1 MQRRTLLFGI
11 SSVIAGGPWL
21 QATAPQQTSA
31 KSKADQVADSERA
44 FADALARR
52 DPAAFASHLSNEA
65 VFFGEGDPPIVLRG
79 KAAVVE
85 GWKKF
90 FDAPSPPFSWAP
102 DLVEVLESGTLA
114 LSTGPV
120 RDPSGT
126 VFGRFNSIWRLE
138 SDGRWRVVFDKGC
151 PVCR

>member
-1 MQRRTLLFGI
+1 MQRRTLLYGI
-11 SSVIAGGPWL
+11 GAAIAG
-21 QATAPQQTSA
+21 ATGRRAEAAQQPA
-31 KSKADQVADSERA
+31 GKSKTDQVADAERA
-44 FADALARR
+44 FAASLAKR
-52 DPAAFASHLSNEA
+52 DLKAFASHLSNEA
-65 VFFGEGDPPIVLRG
+65 VFFANGEPPTVLRG
-79 KAAVVE
+79 KNAVVE

-90 FDAPSPPFSWAP
+90 FDAPSPPFSWSP

-120 RDPSGT
+120 RDPKGA
-126 VFGRFNSIWRLE
+126 VVGRFNSIWRLD